1 VSKTEEISKQLD
13 VGLIPRLRRIRHQ
26 IARRLYLRYWFP
38 HVPLFV
44 AVASLGAILIAPE
57 VRNVLGLNITWGHF
71 VELTRHVMVE
81 VIHGT
86 PKVVSGVFL
95 LIMSLGLLTRSRLAW
110 IITVLATSVSL
121 ILLLLSNTG
130 EAGALLTIYNG
141 ALLIALLLGFNQF
154 KRSSLASA
162 TLFTLTSIVSLM
174 AYAVMGSFVLGQQ
187 FSPPINNFTTAFY
200 YAVVTMSTVGY
211 GDILPKTPEARL
223 FVVSIIIFG
232 ITVFATSISAL
243 IVPLLNL
250 RIQALL
256 GNRGKAMERSNHY
269 IIVGDTALA
278 RNSYKEFQERNQAVT
293 FILRHQP
300 DESDDERDF
309 VVGDASSLDVLE
321 RAGAQHAKAILAL
334 DDDDSENAFVVLAA
348 KELADNVKT
357 VTVVNDSRNISRIKR
372 VHPDLIIAPQVL
384 GGELLAMALSGE
396 ALESDRLMEKLLH
409 FGA

>member
-1 VSKTEEISKQLD
+1 MSKTEEISKQLD

-44 AVASLGAILIAPE
+44 AVAFLGAILIAPE
-57 VRNVLGLNITWGHF
+57 VRSVLGLNVTWGHF
-71 VELTRHVMVE
+71 LEMTRHVMVE

-130 EAGALLTIYNG
+130 EAGTLLTIYNG
-141 ALLIALLLGFNQF
+141 ALLVALLLGFSQF

-250 RIQALL
+250 RMQALL
-256 GNRGKAMERSNHY
+256 GYRGKTMERSNHY

-300 DESDDERDF
+300 DESDDERDV

-321 RAGAQHAKAILAL
+321 RAGAQQAKAILAL

-348 KELADNVKT
+348 KELADNVRT

-372 VHPDLIIAPQVL
+372 VRPDLIIAPQVL

-396 ALESDRLMEKLLH
+396 ALDSERLMEKLLH
-409 FGA
+409 FGS